1 MTTIDIRSKKT
12 RQQIIEAF
20 ITLLHQK
27 SLEKI
32 KIADITNQAQIN
44 RVTFYNYFTDKYHL
58 LDMITKETLL
68 AQIQEQILPDEPFS
82 LELLKKIFLIL
93 ADFHTDMAS
102 ICKKNYVEALSFYTS
117 PVLREDLQ
125 LILQRAVPKPL
136 RTPESEILTT
146 STSWLLIGMAY
157 EWKKSQKIPA
167 ALYFD
172 SFKHQF
178 EQYVLQIQM
187 SA

>member
-68 AQIQEQILPDEPFS
+68 AQIQEQILPDELFS

-102 ICKKNYVEALSFYTS
+102 ICKKNYVEALSFYTR
-117 PVLREDLQ
+117 PVLRKDLQ
-125 LILQRAVPKPL
+125 LILQRAIPKPL

-157 EWKKSQKIPA
+157 EWKKSQKVPA

>member
-68 AQIQEQILPDEPFS
+68 AQFKNKFYQTNH
-82 LELLKKIFLIL
+82 FL
-93 ADFHTDMAS
+93 
-102 ICKKNYVEALSFYTS
+102 
-117 PVLREDLQ
+117 
-125 LILQRAVPKPL
+125 
-136 RTPESEILTT
+136 
-146 STSWLLIGMAY
+146 
-157 EWKKSQKIPA
+157 
-167 ALYFD
+167 
-172 SFKHQF
+172 
-178 EQYVLQIQM
+178 
-187 SA
+187 

>member
-68 AQIQEQILPDEPFS
+68 AQI
-82 LELLKKIFLIL
+82 
-93 ADFHTDMAS
+93 
-102 ICKKNYVEALSFYTS
+102 
-117 PVLREDLQ
+117 
-125 LILQRAVPKPL
+125 
-136 RTPESEILTT
+136 
-146 STSWLLIGMAY
+146 
-157 EWKKSQKIPA
+157 
-167 ALYFD
+167 
-172 SFKHQF
+172 
-178 EQYVLQIQM
+178 
-187 SA
+187 

>member
-1 MTTIDIRSKKT
+1 MNVMTTIDIRSKKT

-44 RVTFYNYFTDKYHL
+44 RATFYNYFTDKYHL

-102 ICKKNYVEALSFYTS
+102 K
-117 PVLREDLQ
+117 
-125 LILQRAVPKPL
+125 
-136 RTPESEILTT
+136 
-146 STSWLLIGMAY
+146 
-157 EWKKSQKIPA
+157 
-167 ALYFD
+167 
-172 SFKHQF
+172 
-178 EQYVLQIQM
+178 
-187 SA
+187 

>member
-117 PVLREDLQ
+117 PVLRKDLQ
-125 LILQRAVPKPL
+125 LILQRAIPKPL

-178 EQYVLQIQM
+178 EQYVLQTQM